1 MPTRH
6 RTDTSTIITTR
17 LLSHIADLW
26 QLQARSSTHSRTM
39 RQTWNALVCGLGT
52 ELSQERAGMLVC
64 SLGCEAAWRL
74 GKQRLQKFCGLQ
86 CGHSGADND
95 GLQRPDHCV
104 MIWAGHS
111 TAEERLQKHYE
122 TNTEWEAGGLW
133 RVGGGFRSFGGHRC
147 IFRKALHGGE
157 HSAKTLQ
164 LLF

>member
-1 MPTRH
+1 
-6 RTDTSTIITTR
+6 
-17 LLSHIADLW
+17 
-26 QLQARSSTHSRTM
+26 
-39 RQTWNALVCGLGT
+39 
-52 ELSQERAGMLVC
+52 
-64 SLGCEAAWRL
+64 
-74 GKQRLQKFCGLQ
+74 
-86 CGHSGADND
+86 
-95 GLQRPDHCV
+95 

-164 LLF
+164 LLFGEVANECFVRRLYEY